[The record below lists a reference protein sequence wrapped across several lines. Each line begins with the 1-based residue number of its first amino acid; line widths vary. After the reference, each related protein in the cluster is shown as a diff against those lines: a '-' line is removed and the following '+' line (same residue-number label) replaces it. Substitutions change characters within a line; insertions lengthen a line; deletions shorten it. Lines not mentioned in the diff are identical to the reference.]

1 MHDPDFRQAEK
12 DWKSFVE
19 CLTEKLMEVDDEI
32 PELPVKDIVSYDALT
47 QDNGETLTNDGRC
60 SASTETSASRLI
72 LHPTR

>member
-12 DWKSFVE
+12 DWKGFVE

-32 PELPVKDIVSYDALT
+32 PELPVKDIVSYDA
-47 QDNGETLTNDGRC
+47 QDNGEALTDDGRC

-72 LHPTR
+72 LRPTR